1 MVFLLTLISYLTKF
15 FNHGNTHNY
24 IILIFDIIFFLKFFF
39 SLSNS
44 KNYNDIK
51 YFIFF
56 FVLSLFS
63 VLYFKSHDDF
73 LYYHLSLTNN
83 LTINKVEFGLG
94 IFDLAFNHLS
104 SLFFYHSLFKLPFS
118 GDYFYFLGPA
128 IIMNFINVI
137 LINNILKK
145 KSKLLFNDFLYIFI
159 FVFINIFFY
168 RLAEHGTDR
177 SAIILILLTIT
188 LVFSIIDNNRPTKK
202 KIENLIILVTIIVS
216 LKSFYVI
223 YSLLFFAVYLK
234 YYLNKNIFL
243 FFKSFKILLIAIF
256 FASLM
261 TFYNI
266 AYTGCFIYPIP
277 TTCLNNFYWE
287 CLRELLLM
295 LLIGM
300 NYGQKPEHHLILKL
314 QIQMNIFNF
323 FNWVPIGYIIIFLTK
338 YLILSLV

>member
-1 MVFLLTLISYLTKF
+1 MEILEFILVYFIFTCSTIGYGNIFSKYLTQYNKEANIGFTGLYGFFLLTLISYLTNIF

-24 IILIFDIIFFLKFFF
+24 IILIFGIIFFLKFFF

-44 KNYNDIK
+44 KNYNDRK

-128 IIMNFINVI
+128 IIMIFVNII

-188 LVFSIIDNNRPTKK
+188 LVFSIIDNNRPSKK

-223 YSLLFFAVYLK
+223 YSLLFLAVYLK
-234 YYLNKNIFL
+234 YYRN
-243 FFKSFKILLIAIF
+243 S
-256 FASLM
+256 
-261 TFYNI
+261 
-266 AYTGCFIYPIP
+266 
-277 TTCLNNFYWE
+277 
-287 CLRELLLM
+287 
-295 LLIGM
+295 
-300 NYGQKPEHHLILKL
+300 
-314 QIQMNIFNF
+314 
-323 FNWVPIGYIIIFLTK
+323 
-338 YLILSLV
+338 